1 MQLLNNHNVIWLM
14 NINCNHLSRMNWRRL
29 SQCSEFRLIKTI
41 YIVGGG
47 GGGEMVM
54 ASEPPINI
62 WSKWLIPLRGRVY
75 LSD

>member
-29 SQCSEFRLIKTI
+29 SQSSEFRLIKTI

-47 GGGEMVM
+47 GGADGDG
-54 ASEPPINI
+54 I
-62 WSKWLIPLRGRVY
+62 
-75 LSD
+75 

>member
-14 NINCNHLSRMNWRRL
+14 NINCYHLSRMNWRRL
-29 SQCSEFRLIKTI
+29 CSEFRLIKTI

-47 GGGEMVM
+47 QIVM

>member
-14 NINCNHLSRMNWRRL
+14 NINCNHLLSGTNWRRL

-41 YIVGGG
+41 YIVG